1 MLGGDDAIGRLPDGS
16 GYLRLYGGAVR
27 CLENWCDRDD
37 ESEGNSSVLKEIL
50 VHQRLFVH

>member
-1 MLGGDDAIGRLPDGS
+1 MLGGDDAIGRLLGGS

-27 CLENWCDRDD
+27 CLGNWCDRDD

-50 VHQRLFVH
+50 VHQRLLVH